1 MVTPFLG
8 EVRTFGGDYAPRNWA
23 MCNGQQ
29 MSIAQNTALFSLLGT
44 TYGGNGVTTFALPN
58 LQGTLAISQGSG
70 PGLTPRTL
78 GEVGGT
84 EQVTLLQANLPIHNH
99 ALNATTQAAGAGT
112 VIGNTVLPAT
122 IPSPGTLY
130 INPGSPTPT
139 PEVFPAIACSIAGS
153 SLPHDNM
160 MPCLVITYIIALAGI
175 FPTRN

>member
-8 EVRTFGGDYAPRNWA
+8 EVRTFAGDYAPRNWA
-23 MCNGQQ
+23 MCNGQLL
-29 MSIAQNTALFSLLGT
+29 SIAQNTALFSLLGT
-44 TYGGNGVTTFALPN
+44 TFGGNGVQTFALPN

-84 EQVTLLQANLPIHNH
+84 EQVTLLQGNLPIHNH
-99 ALNATTQAAGAGT
+99 TLNATSQAAA
-112 VIGNTVLPAT
+112 VHVVGNTVLPGTVA
-122 IPSPGTLY
+122 SPGTLY
-130 INPGSPTPT
+130 INPGTPSPT
-139 PEVFPAIACSIAGS
+139 PEVFPAITCGIAGQ

-160 MPCLVITYIIALAGI
+160 MPALVITYIIALSGI

>member
-8 EVRTFGGDYAPRNWA
+8 EVRTFAGDYAPRNWA
-23 MCNGQQ
+23 MCNGQLL
-29 MSIAQNTALFSLLGT
+29 SIAQNTALFSLLGT
-44 TYGGNGVTTFALPN
+44 TFGGNGVQTFALPN

-84 EQVTLLQANLPIHNH
+84 EQVTLLQGNLPIHSH
-99 ALNATTQAAGAGT
+99 SLNATSQPAA
-112 VIGNTVLPAT
+112 VGNPSNSVLPGT
-122 IPSPGTLY
+122 IASPGTLY
-130 INPGSPTPT
+130 INPGTPTPI
-139 PEVFPAIACSIAGS
+139 PEVFPAITCGIAGQ

-160 MPCLVITYIIALAGI
+160 MPALVITYIIALSGI

>member
-8 EVRTFGGDYAPRNWA
+8 EVRNFGGDYAPRNWA
-23 MCNGQQ
+23 MCNGQL

-44 TYGGNGVTTFALPN
+44 TFGGNGVTTFGLPN
-58 LQGTLAISQGSG
+58 LQGTLAISQGNG

-84 EQVTLLQANLPIHNH
+84 EGVTLLQGNLPIHSH
-99 ALNATTQAAGAGT
+99 ALNATTQTAAVGAPST
-112 VIGNTVLPAT
+112 SVLPGT
-122 IPSPGTLY
+122 IPSPGHLY
-130 INPGSPTPT
+130 ITPGTPT
-139 PEVFPAIACSIAGS
+139 PLQEVLPALACGIAGQ

-160 MPCLVITYIIALAGI
+160 MPALVITFIIALSGI